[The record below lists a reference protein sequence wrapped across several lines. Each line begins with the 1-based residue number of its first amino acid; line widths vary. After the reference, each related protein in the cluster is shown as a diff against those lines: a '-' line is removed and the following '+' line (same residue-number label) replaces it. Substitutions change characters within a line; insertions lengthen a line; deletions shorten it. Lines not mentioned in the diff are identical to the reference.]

1 MPNTGERALVP
12 VLITEDEVL
21 IRMMVADE
29 LLDAGFRPLEA
40 GTADEA
46 LQILDA
52 RSDVRVLV
60 TDVKM
65 PGSLDGFAL
74 AGIVAGRWPHIGIV
88 VTSGHA
94 LPGDA
99 PLPPGAVF
107 LGKPYRMSM
116 LVEVVR
122 QLARET
128 ESKDAG
134 LDPASAIIVPADN
147 AAADALTSEPIAG
160 DTVGANARASEGES
174 EA

>member
-134 LDPASAIIVPADN
+134 LDPASAIIVPA
-147 AAADALTSEPIAG
+147 ADALTSEPVAG
-160 DTVGANARASEGES
+160 DAAGASARASEGEG